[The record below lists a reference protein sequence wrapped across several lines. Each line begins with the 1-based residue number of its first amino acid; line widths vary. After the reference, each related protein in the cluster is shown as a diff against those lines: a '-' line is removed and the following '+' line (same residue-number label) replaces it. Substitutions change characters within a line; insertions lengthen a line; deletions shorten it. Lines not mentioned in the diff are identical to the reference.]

1 MNEIKLHSKQTDEP
15 SQDSFPLFSVM
26 EIPWEKSK
34 NQVWE
39 ELSAKIDSMPKT
51 RQRTVFPLFY
61 SLSAAAVI
69 VVLVAITLFLRLHTT
84 TISSIA
90 GGAITAQLPDGSTV
104 GLNAGSSL
112 SYHPYWWQFAREV
125 DFEGEGFFEVQKGNK
140 FEVSSKMA
148 KTIVLGTSFNIV
160 SRVGKYQVLCVTGRV
175 KVVSNNDG
183 EVVLNPDEQAFVGLD
198 GAIKKQHG
206 SQNENTGKNHN
217 EYLFTGTP
225 LRQVVEEISR
235 HYGVM
240 VNIKIDKELFYTGNF
255 TNEKPLNDVLEL
267 VCKPFGLS
275 FTKQADGSYL
285 IFQNK

>member
-1 MNEIKLHSKQTDEP
+1 MNEIKLHSKPTDEP

-51 RQRTVFPLFY
+51 RQRTVFPQFY

-69 VVLVAITLFLRLHTT
+69 VVLVAITLFLRFHST
-84 TISSIA
+84 TITSPA
-90 GGAITAQLPDGSTV
+90 NETITAQLPDGSTV

-112 SYHPYWWQFAREV
+112 TFRPYWWQFAREV

-160 SRVGKYQVLCVTGRV
+160 SRNGKYQVLCVTGRV

-183 EVVLNPDEQAFVGLD
+183 EVVLNPDEQAIVGLD
-198 GAIKKQHG
+198 GAIKKQPG
-206 SQNENTGKNHN
+206 PQNEKTDKNNN

-225 LRQVVEEISR
+225 LGQVVEEISR

-240 VNIKIDKELFYTGNF
+240 VNIKIEKELFYTGNF
-255 TNEKPLNDVLEL
+255 TNEKPINDVLEL